1 MSLEFKK
8 KFVRLTVSKDNDDN
22 VFCKINPYDDTYIV
36 LTIDE
41 ILQLKD
47 ILNENIDEI
56 LKLV

>member
-8 KFVRLTVSKDNDDN
+8 KFVQLIVNKDDDN

-41 ILQLKD
+41 ILQLRD
-47 ILNENIDEI
+47 ILNENMNKI
-56 LKLV
+56 LELI

>member
-1 MSLEFKK
+1 MNLEFKE
-8 KFVRLTVSKDNDDN
+8 KFVKLTVDKDNDDN
-22 VFCKINPYDDTYIV
+22 VLCTISPYDDTYIV

>member
-8 KFVRLTVSKDNDDN
+8 KFVKLTVNKDNDN
-22 VFCKINPYDDTYIV
+22 VFCRISPYDDSYLV
-36 LTIDE
+36 LTLDE